1 MLEISIRDGLLSL
14 IRKSLC
20 HLNICNMRVETL
32 DQGKETTQN
41 LLFNKK
47 VLLVLDDLSS
57 DIQLENLAGKQ
68 EWFGLRRKVMITT
81 RDKCNSP
88 ATSHTDAEAPLL
100 VTSLI
105 TTPLVVFLPP

>member
-1 MLEISIRDGLLSL
+1 
-14 IRKSLC
+14 
-20 HLNICNMRVETL
+20 L

-68 EWFGLRRKVMITT
+68 EWFGLRRRVMITT
-81 RDKCNSP
+81 RDK
-88 ATSHTDAEAPLL
+88 HFL
-100 VTSLI
+100 VSLGVCVSYVPQI
-105 TTPLVVFLPP
+105 FK

>member
-1 MLEISIRDGLLSL
+1 
-14 IRKSLC
+14 
-20 HLNICNMRVETL
+20 L

-68 EWFGLRRKVMITT
+68 EWFGLRRKVIILEI
-81 RDKCNSP
+81 SI
-88 ATSHTDAEAPLL
+88 S
-100 VTSLI
+100 
-105 TTPLVVFLPP
+105 